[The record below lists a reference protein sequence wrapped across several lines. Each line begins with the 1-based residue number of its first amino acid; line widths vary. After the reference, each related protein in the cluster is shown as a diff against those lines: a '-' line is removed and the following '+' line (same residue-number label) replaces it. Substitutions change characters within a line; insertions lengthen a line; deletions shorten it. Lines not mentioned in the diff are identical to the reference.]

1 SVRNLHIL
9 VAVVSSLLGLSPAAA
24 IESVR
29 VPLDA
34 SAVDLTQAVESY
46 SSQGDRL
53 QVSTAPGADGIVR
66 RIEVRALQPGTR
78 PAWIVFALTN
88 DTDEQVERLIVAPHF
103 RLVGSGIIWP
113 DLGATRISAITASQG
128 FPPEHEDST
137 DADVFRLTLDPG
149 TSVTYV
155 AELRTP

>member
-1 SVRNLHIL
+1 VR
-9 VAVVSSLLGLSPAAA
+9 SLYYFLAIVFVLAGLTPAAA

-34 SAVDLTQAVESY
+34 SAIDLTQAIESY

-78 PAWIVFALTN
+78 PSWIVFALRSRSS
-88 DTDEQVERLIVAPHF
+88 D
-103 RLVGSGIIWP
+103 
-113 DLGATRISAITASQG
+113 
-128 FPPEHEDST
+128 
-137 DADVFRLTLDPG
+137 
-149 TSVTYV
+149 
-155 AELRTP
+155 